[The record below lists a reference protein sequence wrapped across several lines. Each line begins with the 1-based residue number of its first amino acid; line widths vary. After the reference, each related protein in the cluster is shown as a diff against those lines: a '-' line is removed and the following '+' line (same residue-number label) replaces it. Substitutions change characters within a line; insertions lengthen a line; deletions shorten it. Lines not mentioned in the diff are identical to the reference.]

1 MENTTPEQNR
11 KQHEAL
17 NGNFGKPQ
25 KSSFS
30 SATIRIR
37 IPKSNNIHPTAII
50 GENVK
55 LGNNNFIGAYC
66 VIDGNTVIGD
76 NNVFKSHCCIGS
88 EPEHK
93 KFFGQPNKGLIIG
106 DNNVFREFT
115 TVNSGCER
123 PTVLYDNIIM
133 LRGSHVGHDSIVNDE
148 CTISC
153 NVLIGG
159 HSYIGK
165 GANMGLGS
173 ICHQFSKIGSF
184 SMIGMG
190 CIITKKTEVNSF
202 SVYVGNPAKFIR
214 NNDFQIEKFTIEEM
228 NEIIER
234 FEEIKK
240 Q

>member
-1 MENTTPEQNR
+1 MENTTPEQN
-11 KQHEAL
+11 KKEHEAL

-25 KSSFS
+25 RSSS

-37 IPKSNNIHPTAII
+37 INKTNNIHPTAII

-55 LGNNNFIGAYC
+55 IGSNNVIGAYC

-93 KFFGQPNKGLIIG
+93 KFFGQSNKGLIIG
-106 DNNVFREFT
+106 NNNMFREFT
-115 TVNSGCER
+115 TVNAGCER
-123 PTVLYDNIIM
+123 PTVLYNNIIM
-133 LRGSHVGHDSIVNDE
+133 LRGSHVGHDSIICDE
-148 CTISC
+148 ATISC

-159 HSYIGK
+159 HSFIGK

-173 ICHQFSKIGSF
+173 ICHQFSKIGSY

-190 CIITKKTEVNSF
+190 CIITKKTEVNCF

-214 NNDFQIEKFTIEEM
+214 TNDFQIEKFTIEEM